1 MGSMKKI
8 ILYLEWGSI
17 LGLLACGLW
26 VFLKLPIETSQGFP
40 QKIMYLHVP
49 TVIVAYFAFFVVF
62 VYSITYLW
70 KRELMFDQI
79 AKASAEVGLV
89 FCALVLITGAIWG
102 KPTWGT
108 YWAWWDVRLV
118 TTLLL
123 FLIFIGYFLLRMS
136 VNDRDKE
143 ARLAA
148 VLGIIGCL
156 DIPIIHRSIEWAK
169 GRTLHQPSTFLKV
182 ETGEINPSISDVL
195 SDPLPVAIFFMLT
208 LYLYLLLLRYKIE
221 KRTDRLNQL
230 LAETQN

>member
-1 MGSMKKI
+1 MDRMKKI
-8 ILYLEWGSI
+8 VLFLEWGSI
-17 LGLLACGLW
+17 LGLLGCGLW
-26 VFLKLPIETSQGFP
+26 VFLWTPLEISQGFP

-49 TVIVAYFAFFVVF
+49 TVIIAYLAFFVVF
-62 VYSITYLW
+62 VYSIAYLW
-70 KRELMFDQI
+70 KRELMFDQM

-102 KPTWGT
+102 KPIWGT

-123 FLIFIGYFLLRMS
+123 FLIFMGYFLLRMS
-136 VNDRDKE
+136 INDRDKE

-156 DIPIIHRSIEWAK
+156 DIPIIHKSIEWAK
-169 GRTLHQPSTFLKV
+169 GRTLRQPSTFFKV

-195 SDPLPVAIFFMLT
+195 SNPLPFAIFFMLT
-208 LYLYLLLLRYKIE
+208 LYLYLLLLRYQIE
-221 KRTDRLNQL
+221 KHQDELYQL
-230 LAETQN
+230 LAETQD

>member
-49 TVIVAYFAFFVVF
+49 SVITTYLAFFIVF
-62 VYSITYLW
+62 VYSIAYLW
-70 KRELMFDQI
+70 KRELMFDHI
-79 AKASAEVGLV
+79 AKASAEVGLI

-102 KPTWGT
+102 RTTWGT
-108 YWAWWDVRLV
+108 YWVWDARLT

-123 FLIFIGYFLLRMS
+123 FLIFMGYFLLRIS

-143 ARLAA
+143 SRLAS
-148 VLGIIGCL
+148 VLGIIGFL
-156 DIPIIHRSIEWAK
+156 DIPIIHKSVEWW
-169 GRTLHQPSTFLKV
+169 RTLHQPSTLFKV
-182 ETGEINPSISDVL
+182 DSGEAKPSMPPEL
-195 SDPLPVAIFFMLT
+195 LYPLMVSTLVMLAF
-208 LYLYLLLLRYKIE
+208 YLYLLLLRYQTE
-221 KRTDRLNQL
+221 NSTDRLNQL

>member
-1 MGSMKKI
+1 MDRMKKI
-8 ILYLEWGSI
+8 VLFLEWGSI
-17 LGLLACGLW
+17 LGLLGCGLW
-26 VFLKLPIETSQGFP
+26 VFLWTPLEINQGFP

-49 TVIVAYFAFFVVF
+49 TVIIAYLAFFVVF
-62 VYSITYLW
+62 VYSIAYLW
-70 KRELMFDQI
+70 KRELMFDQM

-123 FLIFIGYFLLRMS
+123 FLIFMGYFLLRMS
-136 VNDRDKE
+136 INDRDKE

-156 DIPIIHRSIEWAK
+156 DIPIIHKSIEWAK
-169 GRTLHQPSTFLKV
+169 GRTLHQPSTFFKV
-182 ETGEINPSISDVL
+182 KTGGINPSISDVL

-208 LYLYLLLLRYKIE
+208 LYLYLLLLRYQIE
-221 KRTDRLNQL
+221 KHQDELYQL
-230 LAETQN
+230 LAETQD

>member
-49 TVIVAYFAFFVVF
+49 SVITTYLAFFIVF
-62 VYSITYLW
+62 IYSIAYLW
-70 KRELMFDQI
+70 KRELMFDHI
-79 AKASAEVGLV
+79 AKASAEVGLI

-208 LYLYLLLLRYKIE
+208 LYLYLLLLRYQIE
-221 KRTDRLNQL
+221 KRRETLNQL
-230 LAETQN
+230 LAKIQN

>member
-1 MGSMKKI
+1 MDRMKKI
-8 ILYLEWGSI
+8 VLFLEWGSI
-17 LGLLACGLW
+17 LGLLGCGLW
-26 VFLKLPIETSQGFP
+26 VFLWTPLEISQGFP

-49 TVIVAYFAFFVVF
+49 TVIIAYLAFFVVF
-62 VYSITYLW
+62 VYSIAYLW
-70 KRELMFDQI
+70 KRELMFDQM

-102 KPTWGT
+102 KPIWGT

-123 FLIFIGYFLLRMS
+123 FLIFMGYFLLRMS
-136 VNDRDKE
+136 INDRDKE

-156 DIPIIHRSIEWAK
+156 DIPIIHKSIEWAK
-169 GRTLHQPSTFLKV
+169 GRTLHQPSTFFKV
-182 ETGEINPSISDVL
+182 KTGEINPSISDVL

-208 LYLYLLLLRYKIE
+208 LYLYLLLLRYQIE
-221 KRTDRLNQL
+221 KHQDKLYQL
-230 LAETQN
+230 LAETQD

>member
-1 MGSMKKI
+1 MDRMKKI
-8 ILYLEWGSI
+8 VLFLEWGSI
-17 LGLLACGLW
+17 LGLLGCGLW
-26 VFLKLPIETSQGFP
+26 VFLWTPLEISQGFP

-49 TVIVAYFAFFVVF
+49 TVIIAYLAFFVVF
-62 VYSITYLW
+62 VYSIAYLW
-70 KRELMFDQI
+70 KRELMFDQM

-102 KPTWGT
+102 KPIWGT

-123 FLIFIGYFLLRMS
+123 FLIFMGYFLLRMS
-136 VNDRDKE
+136 INDRDKE

-156 DIPIIHRSIEWAK
+156 DIPIIHKSIEWAK
-169 GRTLHQPSTFLKV
+169 GRTLHQPSTFFKV
-182 ETGEINPSISDVL
+182 ETGAINPSISDVL

-208 LYLYLLLLRYKIE
+208 LYLYLLLLRYQIE
-221 KRTDRLNQL
+221 KHQDELYQL
-230 LAETQN
+230 LAETQD